1 MENNREEWRET
12 LAKNLAEGRKNKG
25 LTQTEL
31 GEKMNYSDKS
41 VSKWE
46 RGEGVP
52 DVGVL
57 IKLGELYGKTPDE
70 LLGIKPETKSPEK
83 NPLIRHAAVLLTMA
97 AIVMISALAA
107 YILIRAV
114 FPAAQGAWLAFI
126 VALPVM
132 FSLGGTAFLVWK
144 DYAWAFG
151 TLSVALWT
159 ACLSVQ
165 LCFGRLNPAFVY
177 AGGGVLQLAA
187 IAVCGFILIHRS
199 K

>member
-70 LLGIKPETKSPEK
+70 LLGIKPEAKKPGK

-132 FSLGGTAFLVWK
+132 FALCGAAFLVWK

-151 TLSVALWT
+151 ALSAALWT

-165 LCFGRLNPAFVY
+165 LCFGKLNPAFVY

>member
-1 MENNREEWRET
+1 
-12 LAKNLAEGRKNKG
+12 
-25 LTQTEL
+25 
-31 GEKMNYSDKS
+31 
-41 VSKWE
+41 
-46 RGEGVP
+46 
-52 DVGVL
+52 
-57 IKLGELYGKTPDE
+57 
-70 LLGIKPETKSPEK
+70 
-83 NPLIRHAAVLLTMA
+83 
-97 AIVMISALAA
+97 
-107 YILIRAV
+107 
-114 FPAAQGAWLAFI
+114 

>member
-1 MENNREEWRET
+1 MENGREEWREA
-12 LAKNLAEGRKNKG
+12 LAKNLAEGRKSKG

-31 GEKMNYSDKS
+31 GERMNYSDKS

-57 IKLGELYGKTPDE
+57 IRLGELYGKTPDE
-70 LLGIKPETKSPEK
+70 LLGIKPETKQPGK

-97 AIVMISALAA
+97 AIVMLSALAA
-107 YILIRAV
+107 FILIRAA
-114 FPAAQGAWLAFI
+114 FPAVKEAWLAFI

-132 FSLGGTAFLVWK
+132 FGLGGASFLVWK

-151 TLSVALWT
+151 ALSIALWT

-165 LCFGRLNPAFVY
+165 LCFCSLNSAFIY

>member
-70 LLGIKPETKSPEK
+70 LLGIKPEAKKPGK

-132 FSLGGTAFLVWK
+132 FALCGAAFLVWK
-144 DYAWAFG
+144 GYAWAFG
-151 TLSVALWT
+151 ALSAALWT

-165 LCFGRLNPAFVY
+165 LCFGKLNPAFVY

>member
-1 MENNREEWRET
+1 MENGREEWREA
-12 LAKNLAEGRKNKG
+12 LAKNLTEGRRRKG

-31 GEKMNYSDKS
+31 GERMNYSDKS

-70 LLGIKPETKSPEK
+70 LLGITPEKQKPVK
-83 NPLIRHAAVLLTMA
+83 NPLLRHAAVLLTMA
-97 AIVMISALAA
+97 AIVMLSALAA
-107 YILIRAV
+107 YILLRAV
-114 FPAAQGAWLAFI
+114 FPAMQNAWIAFI

-132 FSLGGTAFLVWK
+132 FGISGAAFLMWK

-151 TLSVALWT
+151 ALSIALWT

-165 LCFGRLNPAFVY
+165 LCFGRLNPAFIY

-187 IAVCGFILIHRS
+187 IAVCGFVLIHCS

>member
-1 MENNREEWRET
+1 MENGRGDWRDA
-12 LAKNLAEGRKNKG
+12 LAKNLAEGRKSVG

-70 LLGIKPETKSPEK
+70 LLGLKPETKHSEK

-97 AIVMISALAA
+97 AIVMLSALAA

-114 FPAAQGAWLAFI
+114 FPAARGAWLAFI

-132 FSLGGTAFLVWK
+132 FGLSGTAFLVWK

-151 TLSVALWT
+151 ALSIALWT
-159 ACLSVQ
+159 ACLSIQ
-165 LCFGRLNPAFVY
+165 LCFGKLNPAFVY

-187 IAVCGFILIHRS
+187 IAACGFVLIHRS
-199 K
+199 R